1 MKVNSQLFHRYTP
14 RPMPDTPPAQSQ
26 PLAAALARMWDRF
39 LPEIN
44 ARIAILEEA
53 AAANPLSQEQ
63 RAAAHAAAHKLAG
76 SLGMFGLQRG
86 TEVARQAEVA
96 LAERPVAATQADL
109 TAWVTELRA
118 LILSRS

>member
-1 MKVNSQLFHRYTP
+1 
-14 RPMPDTPPAQSQ
+14 MPDIPPAQSE
-26 PLAAALARMWDRF
+26 PMAAALARMWAKF
-39 LPEIN
+39 LPEIS

-96 LAERPVAATQADL
+96 LAESPVTATQADL
-109 TAWVTELRA
+109 AAWAAELRA
-118 LILSRS
+118 LTLNRG

>member
-1 MKVNSQLFHRYTP
+1 M
-14 RPMPDTPPAQSQ
+14 
-26 PLAAALARMWDRF
+26 AAALARMWAKF

-53 AAANPLSQEQ
+53 ATAQPLSAEQ
-63 RAAAHAAAHKLAG
+63 QAAAHSAAHKLAG

-86 TEVARQAEVA
+86 TELARLAELA
-96 LAERPVAATQADL
+96 LAEDPVTATPADL
-109 TAWVTELRA
+109 ASWVAELRT